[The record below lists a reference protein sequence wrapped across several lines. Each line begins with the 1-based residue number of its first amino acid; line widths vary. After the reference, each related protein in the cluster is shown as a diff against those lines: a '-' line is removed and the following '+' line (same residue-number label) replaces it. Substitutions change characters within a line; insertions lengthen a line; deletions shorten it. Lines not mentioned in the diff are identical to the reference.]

1 MLRGIPRPGGRGRAA
16 APAAGIER
24 VGRDCD
30 FAFGAQGRG
39 VQRSGGRQQR
49 DPRHGALAR
58 KQLDAKHPQRLPAFT
73 LGQQAVHGIGPGGR
87 VGRQAQRRVRRGQR
101 ADPGNAFGVGFL
113 PKNNETR
120 LVKHRYPH
128 TGLRPGLAGQRSG
141 YP

>member
-1 MLRGIPRPGGRGRAA
+1 MISLS
-16 APAAGIER
+16 
-24 VGRDCD
+24 
-30 FAFGAQGRG
+30 GAQGRG

-87 VGRQAQRRVRRGQR
+87 VGVSGSAPGQAR
-101 ADPGNAFGVGFL
+101 AAPPTPGNAFGVGFL
-113 PKNNETR
+113 PKNNEAR
-120 LVKHRYPH
+120 LVKHRHPH
-128 TGLRPGLAGQRSG
+128 TGLRPGLASQRSG